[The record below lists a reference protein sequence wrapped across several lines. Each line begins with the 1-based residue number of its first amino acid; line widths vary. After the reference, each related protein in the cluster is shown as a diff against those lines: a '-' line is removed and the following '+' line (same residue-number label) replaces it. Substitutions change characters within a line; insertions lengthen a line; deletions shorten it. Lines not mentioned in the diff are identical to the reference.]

1 MKVKELIT
9 SYGGEELGI
18 KICDSETNNYLIP
31 HIWRTDWL
39 LVNPDTKEYVC
50 KSFHQYD
57 DIDVYSWE
65 MFRGELFIYVEV

>member
-18 KICDSETNNYLIP
+18 KICDSETDKYLIP

-39 LVNPDTKEYVC
+39 TVNPDTKEYIYQSC
-50 KSFHQYD
+50 HQYD
-57 DIDVYSWE
+57 ETDVYTCE